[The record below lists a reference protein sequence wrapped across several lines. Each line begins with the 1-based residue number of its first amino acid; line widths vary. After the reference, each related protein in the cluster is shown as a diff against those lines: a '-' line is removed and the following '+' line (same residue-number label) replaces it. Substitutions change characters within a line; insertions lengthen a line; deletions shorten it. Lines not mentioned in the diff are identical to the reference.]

1 MPDILKSMKKDLLIP
16 EVKNV
21 FIAAMETVE
30 SDGAKNW
37 WIYLINATSGPLENI
52 IVNSRGYSDLDSK
65 GGIQT
70 ASMRKS
76 IKVLPAQTAAKLEPI
91 MPEVFELFNEYWVS
105 FFENGEMKDRKYI
118 FGPYTIDANFC
129 ESLPILQKQGVLIR

>member
-1 MPDILKSMKKDLLIP
+1 MSDILKSMKKDLLIP

>member
-1 MPDILKSMKKDLLIP
+1 MKKDLLIP

-21 FIAAMETVE
+21 FIAAMETAAP
-30 SDGAKNW
+30 DGTKNW

-52 IVNSRGYSDLDSK
+52 LVNSRGYSDIDTK

-70 ASMRKS
+70 ASMRKT
-76 IKVLPAQTAAKLEPI
+76 IKVLPAQTTAKLEPI

-105 FFENGEMKDRKYI
+105 FFEDGQMKDRKFI
-118 FGPYTIDANFC
+118 FGPHTIDASFC
-129 ESLPILQKQGVLIR
+129 EAVPILQKQGVLVR